1 LRKIAKDIDLTMM
14 NDNASFL
21 FTKKIILIMPL
32 HKIEI
37 IQGSYSL
44 KTPPKKPT
52 TIIQEIPRTLV
63 KAHVERLP

>member
-1 LRKIAKDIDLTMM
+1 
-14 NDNASFL
+14 
-21 FTKKIILIMPL
+21 MPL